1 MTWLERLEQIGIAAT
16 TSVIAAIG
24 AAMWWF
30 VRAVFTDRSRLSLLE
45 REMRDRVQ
53 RHDDLR
59 TDVTRQFDKVDEK
72 LTRIETVLITENRK

>member
-1 MTWLERLEQIGIAAT
+1 
-16 TSVIAAIG
+16 
-24 AAMWWF
+24 
-30 VRAVFTDRSRLSLLE
+30 
-45 REMRDRVQ
+45 MRDRVQ